1 MICRYIKAN
10 TKTDTFTSNH
20 KNRKHMKKTFTS
32 LKKTTSAIAALVIS
46 GMTINASA
54 EKLSGNTA
62 SEIAGMMTTGWNLGN
77 TFDATGGK
85 NGGYGLDAETSWGQ
99 PETTQEMITAVRK
112 AGFNTIRIP
121 VSWGNHSDFEE
132 NPENFTISEEWMA
145 RVKEVVDYC
154 YNEDL
159 FVIINIHHDNNSGN
173 IHYMPEE
180 DESNAL
186 FIKGVWRQIAEAF
199 KDYDQ
204 HLIFEIM
211 NEPRLVGN
219 SSEWWFDINKPS
231 EEIATALEMI
241 NKFNQIGV
249 DEIRGNGSAENKD
262 RVIMCPGYAACY
274 EGCMSPDF
282 KLPTDET
289 PNRLAVSLHAY
300 RPYELCLGNTSTW
313 KDSNKQDIDDYFK
326 PIYEKFI
333 VGMGVPVIIGEES
346 CSARFSRSNRTNQ
359 EDRVKWAEAYY
370 TITKKY
376 GMPAILWDNN
386 VYKSN
391 RGEAH
396 GHFNRKELTWYD
408 QEFIQKIMDVLGI
421 ESVENISIDYS
432 LSIGPNP
439 ATNTIY
445 VSSDNELQNISIYS
459 TSGTRVMFKEISGN
473 NAEIGI
479 SMLNRGIYN
488 AVVKT
493 ELGINIIKLILK

>member
-1 MICRYIKAN
+1 
-10 TKTDTFTSNH
+10 
-20 KNRKHMKKTFTS
+20 MKKTFTS
-32 LKKTTSAIAALVIS
+32 LRKTTSAIAALVIS
-46 GMTINASA
+46 GMTFNASA

-62 SEIAGMMTTGWNLGN
+62 TEIAGMMTTGWNLGN

-85 NGGYGLDAETSWGQ
+85 GEGYGLDAETSWGQ
-99 PETTQEMITAVRK
+99 PKTTQEMITAVRK

-121 VSWGNHSDFEE
+121 VSWGNHTNFWEDT
-132 NPENFTISEEWMA
+132 ENFTISEEWMA

-154 YNEDL
+154 YNENL
-159 FVIINIHHDNNSGN
+159 FVILNIHHDNNSGN
-173 IHYMPEE
+173 IYYMPEE
-180 DESNAL
+180 DEDNEL

-211 NEPRLVGN
+211 NEPRLVGKAN
-219 SSEWWFDINKPS
+219 EWWFDINNPS
-231 EEIATALEMI
+231 MPIVTALEMI

-282 KLPTDET
+282 ELPTDVT

-300 RPYELCLGNTSTW
+300 RPYDLCLGSVSTW
-313 KDSNKQDIDDYFK
+313 KDSYKKEIEDYFK
-326 PIYEKFI
+326 PVYEKFI

-346 CSARFSRSNRTNQ
+346 CSARFSRNERTNQ
-359 EDRVKWAEAYY
+359 DDRLEWVEVYY
-370 TITKKY
+370 NVTKKY
-376 GMPAILWDNN
+376 GMPSVLWDNN
-386 VYKSN
+386 IYRSN
-391 RGEAH
+391 KGEAH
-396 GHFNRKELTWYD
+396 GHLNRNELKWYD
-408 QEFIQKIMDVLGI
+408 QAFIQKIMDVLGI
-421 ESVENISIDYS
+421 ESVDNISIDYS

-439 ATNTIY
+439 ATNIIN
-445 VSSDNELQNISIYS
+445 VSADNELQNITIYS
-459 TSGTRVMFKEISGN
+459 ASGTRVMSQEISGN

>member
-1 MICRYIKAN
+1 
-10 TKTDTFTSNH
+10 
-20 KNRKHMKKTFTS
+20 MKKTFTS
-32 LKKTTSAIAALVIS
+32 LRKTTSAIVALVVS
-46 GMTINASA
+46 GMTFNASA
-54 EKLSGNTA
+54 EILSGNTA

-77 TFDATGGK
+77 TFDATGGSNK
-85 NGGYGLDAETSWGQ
+85 GNSLDAETSWGQ
-99 PETTQEMITAVRK
+99 PKTTQEMITAVRK

-121 VSWGNHSDFEE
+121 VSWGKHSNFKQD
-132 NPENFTISEEWMA
+132 PENFTINEEWMA

-159 FVIINIHHDNNSGN
+159 FVILNIHHDNNSGN
-173 IHYMPEE
+173 IIYTLKDDGVSE
-180 DESNAL
+180 L

-211 NEPRLVGN
+211 NEPRLVGT
-219 SSEWWFDINKPS
+219 SYEWYFNPDKTPADVIP
-231 EEIATALEMI
+231 ALEML

-249 DEIRGNGSAENKD
+249 NEIRGNGSAENKD
-262 RVIMCPGYAACY
+262 RVIMCPGYAACK
-274 EGCMSPDF
+274 EGCMTSYF
-282 KLPTDET
+282 QLPTDET
-289 PNRLAVSLHAY
+289 PNRLALSLHAY
-300 RPYELCLGNTSTW
+300 RPYELCLGNSTMW
-313 KDSNKQDIDDYFK
+313 YDSYKNDIKTYFK
-326 PIYEKFI
+326 DVYEKFI

-346 CSARFSRSNRTNQ
+346 CSARFDGNEYYNQ
-359 EDRVKWAEAYY
+359 EDRLEWVETYY
-370 TITKKY
+370 SVTKEY
-376 GMPAILWDNN
+376 GMPAVLWDNN
-386 VYKSN
+386 VFRDNK
-391 RGEAH
+391 GEAH

-439 ATNTIY
+439 ATNNIY
-445 VSSDNELQNISIYS
+445 VSSDNELQNIAIYS
-459 TSGTRVMFKEISGN
+459 ANGTRVMFKEISGN

-493 ELGINIIKLILK
+493 ELGINVIKLILK

>member
-1 MICRYIKAN
+1 ME
-10 TKTDTFTSNH
+10 KTV
-20 KNRKHMKKTFTS
+20 TS
-32 LKKTTSAIAALVIS
+32 LKKTTSTIVALVIS
-46 GMTINASA
+46 GLTFNASA

-77 TFDATGGK
+77 TFDATGGSNK
-85 NGGYGLDAETSWGQ
+85 GNSLDAETSWGQ

-121 VSWGNHSDFEE
+121 VSWGKHSNFKQD
-132 NPENFTISEEWMA
+132 PENFTINEEWMA

-159 FVIINIHHDNNSGN
+159 FVILNIHHDNNSGN
-173 IHYMPEE
+173 IIYTLKDDNKSE
-180 DESNAL
+180 L
-186 FIKGVWRQIAEAF
+186 FIKGVWRQIAETF

-204 HLIFEIM
+204 HLVFEIM
-211 NEPRLVGN
+211 NEPRLVGT
-219 SSEWWFDINKPS
+219 SYEWYFNPDDVPADVIP
-231 EEIATALEMI
+231 ALEML

-249 DEIRGNGSAENKD
+249 NEIRGNGSAENKD
-262 RVIMCPGYAACY
+262 RVIMCPGYAACK
-274 EGCMSPDF
+274 EGCMTSYF
-282 KLPTDET
+282 QMPTDET
-289 PNRLAVSLHAY
+289 PNRLALSLHAY
-300 RPYELCLGNTSTW
+300 RPYELCLGNSYMW
-313 KDSNKQDIDDYFK
+313 YDSYKSQIKTYFK
-326 PIYEKFI
+326 DVYEKFI

-346 CSARFSRSNRTNQ
+346 CSARFDGSEYFNQ
-359 EDRVKWAEAYY
+359 EDRLKWVEAYY
-370 TITKKY
+370 SVTKEY

-386 VYKSN
+386 VFRDNK
-391 RGEAH
+391 GEAH

-439 ATNTIY
+439 ASNIIY
-445 VSSDNELQNISIYS
+445 VSADNELQNITIFT
-459 TSGTRVMFKEISGN
+459 TSGTRVMYKEISGN
-473 NAEIGI
+473 NVEIGI

-493 ELGINIIKLILK
+493 ELGINVIKLILK

>member
-1 MICRYIKAN
+1 
-10 TKTDTFTSNH
+10 
-20 KNRKHMKKTFTS
+20 MKKTFTS
-32 LKKTTSAIAALVIS
+32 LRKTTSAIVALVVS
-46 GMTINASA
+46 GMTFNASA
-54 EKLSGNTA
+54 EILSGNTA

-77 TFDATGGK
+77 TFDATGGSNK
-85 NGGYGLDAETSWGQ
+85 GNSLDAETSWGQ
-99 PETTQEMITAVRK
+99 PKTTQEMITAVRK

-121 VSWGNHSDFEE
+121 VSWGKHSNFKQD
-132 NPENFTISEEWMA
+132 PENFTINEEWMA

-159 FVIINIHHDNNSGN
+159 FVILNIHHDNNSGN
-173 IHYMPEE
+173 IIYTLKDDGVSE
-180 DESNAL
+180 L

-211 NEPRLVGN
+211 NEPRLVGT
-219 SSEWWFDINKPS
+219 SYEWYFNPDKTPADVIP
-231 EEIATALEMI
+231 ALEML

-249 DEIRGNGSAENKD
+249 NEIRGNGSAENKD
-262 RVIMCPGYAACY
+262 RVIMCPGYAACK
-274 EGCMSPDF
+274 EGCMTSYF
-282 KLPTDET
+282 QLPTDET
-289 PNRLAVSLHAY
+289 PNRLALSLHAY
-300 RPYELCLGNTSTW
+300 RPYELCLGNSTMW
-313 KDSNKQDIDDYFK
+313 YDSYKNDIKTYFK
-326 PIYEKFI
+326 DVYEKFI

-346 CSARFSRSNRTNQ
+346 CSARFDGSEYYNQ
-359 EDRVKWAEAYY
+359 EDRLEWVETYY
-370 TITKKY
+370 SVTKEY
-376 GMPAILWDNN
+376 GMPAVLWDNN
-386 VYKSN
+386 VFRDNK
-391 RGEAH
+391 GEAH

-439 ATNTIY
+439 ATNNIY
-445 VSSDNELQNISIYS
+445 VSSDNELQNIAIYS
-459 TSGTRVMFKEISGN
+459 ASGTRVMFKEISGN

-493 ELGINIIKLILK
+493 ELGINVIKLILK